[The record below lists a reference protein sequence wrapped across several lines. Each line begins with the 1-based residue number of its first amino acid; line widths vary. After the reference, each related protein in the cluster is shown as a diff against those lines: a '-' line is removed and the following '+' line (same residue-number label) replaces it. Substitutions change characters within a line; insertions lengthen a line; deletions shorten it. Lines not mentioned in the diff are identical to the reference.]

1 MIITEKEIQD
11 RKIKEEIF
19 NKKNENLKKLEQLFP
34 SVVKDGQVDF
44 MALKE
49 ELGEFEE
56 VGNEKYGLNW
66 TGKQQAKKVA
76 QEDII
81 NKTLKYVPEDSK
93 NADTTENLYI
103 EGDNLEVLKLLRQN
117 YYNAIKMI
125 YIDPPY
131 NTGNDFIYNDDYSMS
146 SEESDIQEGNI
157 SELDERYTINQKSS
171 NKFHAKW
178 LDMMYPR
185 LKVAKDLLTDD
196 GIVAIS
202 IDDNEQANLVNI
214 CNEIFGEENFLNC
227 IVVKMSTA
235 SGVKLSHRHSK
246 ILKTKEYIVVYCKN
260 KKMININP
268 QYIRK
273 NKWDDYYEFY
283 LDNTSEN
290 IKDWKVHRL
299 KEYLQ
304 SIGINNIDMEDKDF
318 RNFYYE
324 NSDRIWQRGRHQG
337 IPEDIFK
344 KSNLNRD
351 KVYEYFD
358 ANGKKQYCYRGRRM
372 AFLSNVMHNC
382 ILSNGSNIKD
392 IGTLICDFWENI
404 STAALFSEGG
414 VEFPNGKK
422 PLYLLEILIN
432 MFSNDTDIILDFFA
446 GSASTAEAV
455 IRGNMENKK
464 NRKFIMVQLDDN
476 LEKSIKSVSG
486 DSKKQMNEMIKFLDS
501 INKKHY
507 LSEIGKE
514 RLRIAGENLVKE
526 NKDKEGIENLDI
538 GFKVFK
544 VGDTNLRW
552 NNYNNMDVN
561 QISLEEG
568 KMSDKDKIDFMPG
581 TKDIDVVYE
590 ILLRQRD
597 IPLSSKVQ
605 KLSEIGDRTYIFA
618 EGFVVCLEENITED
632 LINKLVALNPLPV
645 KFYFRD
651 SAFNDDIDLKD
662 YSIRELE
669 ALVAKNTGDDNNS
682 YAVEFI

>member
-1 MIITEKEIQD
+1 MIITQKEIQD

-146 SEESDIQEGNI
+146 SEESDIQEGNN
-157 SELDERYTINQKSS
+157 SELDERYTVNQKSS
-171 NKFHAKW
+171 NKYHSNW
-178 LDMMYPR
+178 LNMMYAR
-185 LKVAKDLLTDD
+185 IKVAKDLLKDD
-196 GIVAIS
+196 GVIFIS
-202 IDDNEQANLVNI
+202 IANEEQSNLKKI
-214 CNEIFGEENFLNC
+214 CDEIFGEENF
-227 IVVKMSTA
+227 IETFIWTKTSTPP
-235 SGVKLSHRHSK
+235 SLSTKSR
-246 ILKTKEYIVVYCKN
+246 KTVEYILCYEKYRSNN
-260 KKMININP
+260 KYKG
-268 QYIRK
+268 
-273 NKWDDYYEFY
+273 EL
-283 LDNTSEN
+283 LDNGDAPLLNSGNNVKVLEFPSGKIKFNIEDGIYNIGTYEKVELLDKLIVEN
-290 IKDWKVHRL
+290 GVNKNTVRLVGEFKWTQERLEEEIKEGTYFL
-299 KEYLQ
+299 
-304 SIGINNIDMEDKDF
+304 I
-318 RNFYYE
+318 
-324 NSDRIWQRGRHQG
+324 
-337 IPEDIFK
+337 
-344 KSNLNRD
+344 KSNKFSIRFQRSLRELDYKTPTNFICDKHIEIELNS
-351 KVYEYFD
+351 
-358 ANGKKQYCYRGRRM
+358 
-372 AFLSNVMHNC
+372 SNH
-382 ILSNGSNIKD
+382 
-392 IGTLICDFWENI
+392 IGTNETAGKELASLGLKAIFDYTKPISLI
-404 STAALFSEGG
+404 
-414 VEFPNGKK
+414 K
-422 PLYLLEILIN
+422 YLLKFITEKN
-432 MFSNDTDIILDFFA
+432 DIILDFFS
-446 GSASTAEAV
+446 GSSTTAHAIMKLNEED
-455 IRGNMENKK
+455 NN
-464 NRKFIMVQLDDN
+464 NRKFIMIQLP
-476 LEKSIKSVSG
+476 EKTDENSEAFKAGYKNIC
-486 DSKKQMNEMIKFLDS
+486 
-501 INKKHY
+501 
-507 LSEIGKE
+507 EIGKE
-514 RLRIAGENLVKE
+514 RIRRAGDKIKEE
-526 NKDKEGIENLDI
+526 NKDKEGIDDLDI

-544 VGDTNLRW
+544 VGNTNLRW

-618 EGFVVCLEENITED
+618 ESFVVCLEENITED

-682 YAVEFI
+682 YTVEFI